1 MPSPDIILEP
11 IENDNNGG
19 HQFIIRC
26 IDHNTLEGIRHCPT
40 CGQPINTKD
49 YGEEVWDA
57 ASQTIP

>member
-26 IDHNTLEGIRHCPT
+26 IDHNTLEAIRPEIKLQLIRH
-40 CGQPINTKD
+40 NH
-49 YGEEVWDA
+49 
-57 ASQTIP
+57 TIIDHTGRL